1 MRLLIPLTLE
11 MDSDKEPP
19 EAAKMTAA
27 YCPVCFAVIPGHLL
41 GRHLQV
47 AHPEWSGE

>member
-11 MDSDKEPP
+11 MDDTKEPP
-19 EAAKMTAA
+19 EAVASRAV

>member
-19 EAAKMTAA
+19 EAAAMTAA
-27 YCPVCFAVIPGHLL
+27 YCPTCFAVVPGH
-41 GRHLQV
+41 RIADHQQA
-47 AHPEWSGE
+47 AHGGGSN